1 VKVLGSYKSIFE
13 YGEAEDIINKSR
25 FIGYAKPVETEEEAT
40 AFIDGIK
47 KKHKDATHNVPVYLI
62 GEKFD
67 VQRYSDDGEP
77 SGTAGVPVLTMLK
90 NEGITNIAIV
100 VTRYFGGVKL
110 GTGGLVRAYTHA
122 AKIAVEA
129 ARVVEKR
136 VYTEVYIDLDYTLHG
151 KFQNFMMNSDDY
163 LLKDT
168 IYLEN
173 VRTVAYVEPSHF
185 DEFKSK
191 VVDLTNGKVEINEN
205 EDHYLTIL
213 DGKAVELT

>member
-1 VKVLGSYKSIFE
+1 MGSYKTILE
-13 YGEAEDIINKSR
+13 YGEAEDVINKSR
-25 FIGYAKPVETEEEAT
+25 FIGYAKPIESEAEAKAFVEQ
-40 AFIDGIK
+40 IK
-47 KKHKDATHNVPVYLI
+47 KKHWDATHNVPVYLI

-90 NEGITNIAIV
+90 NEGITNLVIV

-129 ARVVEKR
+129 ARVVEKCMYR
-136 VYTEVYIDLDYTLHG
+136 EVNVDLDYTLHG
-151 KFQNFMMNSDDY
+151 KFQNFMMNNEAY

-168 IYLEN
+168 IYSDQ
-173 VRTVAYVEPSHF
+173 VRTVAYIEPDSLETF
-185 DEFKSK
+185 ISQ
-191 VVDLTNGKVEINEN
+191 VVDLTSGKVEINEG
-205 EDHYLTIL
+205 DDYFLTIL
-213 DGKAVELT
+213 DGKAIELS